1 MVSLGV
7 ANTFCTITFIP
18 NHDIEISS
26 VFVVYFT
33 GMQVSTNS
41 CSMLALPSTTIPTT
55 CSSNTDKNQLNINM
69 QNTQRLAAGGNY
81 QFTIVGVSILSN
93 TIIQYI
99 VGELRDPSSSYV
111 IETATRILITSVEE
125 FSPIYIN

>member
-1 MVSLGV
+1 
-7 ANTFCTITFIP
+7 
-18 NHDIEISS
+18 
-26 VFVVYFT
+26 
-33 GMQVSTNS
+33 
-41 CSMLALPSTTIPTT
+41 MLALPSTTIPTT
-55 CSSNTDKNQLNINM
+55 CSSNTDKNQLNINL